1 MGRIATKVTDLKDAS
16 LDQLRDLEK
25 NSTNR
30 YSQNI
35 LKTVIMSYLGVHIS
49 KIQEIVGVCR
59 VSILSYIHKWNE
71 SGLEAIKDQRGGS
84 ISSFT
89 DEMLSYIQDTLIN
102 KDPREFGF
110 NASTWSIDRMR
121 EHIRDKY
128 GRLYSYERMRQII
141 KSLNNSY
148 KRAEYHPTLANA
160 EKQKCFKK
168 NRKIDNPCR
177 KFFW

>member
-1 MGRIATKVTDLKDAS
+1 MGRTATKVTDLKDAS
-16 LDQLRDLEK
+16 LDQLRNLEK
-25 NSTNR
+25 NSTNK

-35 LKTVIMSYLGVHIS
+35 LKTIIMSYLGVHVC

-59 VSILSYIHKWNE
+59 ASILSYIHKWNE
-71 SGLEAIKDQRGGS
+71 FGLEAIKDQRGGS
-84 ISSFT
+84 VSSFT

-121 EHIRDKY
+121 EHIQDKY

-148 KRAEYHPTLANA
+148 KRAEYHPTLANV

-177 KFFW
+177 KFF